1 MKKQTIRALT
11 VTAIFSA
18 AAALLQFLEIP
29 VPLMPGFVKLDFSD
43 VPELIVAFAE
53 GPLWGAAVCL
63 LKNLVHLPVTSS
75 FGVGELCNFL
85 LGLCFVL
92 PAGWIYRRKHDR
104 AGALLACLVGTAT
117 MAAVSFPINLWIS
130 YPIYCALFGGEEN
143 IVAAY
148 RAILPSVGSLPVC
161 LAVFNL
167 PFTFV
172 KGAVDSAVVFLIYKP
187 LSTVIKG
194 RR

>member
-1 MKKQTIRALT
+1 MKKQMIRALT

-92 PAGWIYRRKHDR
+92 PAGRIYRRKHDR

-117 MAAVSFPINLWIS
+117 MAAASFPINLWIS